1 MIPIQQHGKR
11 WLILTLTLSTSVLAL
26 ASIGTSQP
34 VVFADENS
42 HLQSPKN
49 TNKIEVLNWEAFSK
63 KLKDYSSDQRQF
75 HVLKLGFENRLGTL
89 STREELE
96 EFGKNNNFLVING
109 KVTQNIHDFPHI
121 LVMNKGDVIAHN
133 EEDYHNQMRE
143 LRFSGNGDLHNSMEP
158 KRIHALFK
166 IELDSN
172 KRQLLNAAGLGT
184 AENSLKNIN
193 GMTIYSHGLT
203 VDNKYYEDY
212 SKYTHNSVKNI
223 NVTKERFIANDDLIH
238 KLIESS
244 EAMKQS
250 SERDKVKA
258 FVQYVANHTT
268 YDWEAA
274 NKAVQNYADINYY
287 LGSDLFAVTERQK
300 AMCVGFS
307 TTAAR
312 AFNMLGLPAYVVV
325 GKNAEGVPHATARVY
340 YDKKWHTIDG
350 TGFITGNK
358 HQRSAKY
365 SEKHFSTIGEDS
377 YDVVEAGQEPKA
389 ERNYMIIDSNY
400 ESWAMK
406 QKTADLL
413 LFNKEKSL
421 VGLDYIAYV
430 EPTYITENKKNH
442 LLDIYKALK
451 RKVEETKATDKDDKD
466 DKQEGYDRV
475 LQFVNSDIDK
485 LSALSKITEEEFKAL
500 ENSMDLARVFLGQ
513 MNAKAGKEFSEGETY
528 QSYLKNRQKNNTN
541 SDDDRNRNEL
551 QENQANSDEVSQNSK
566 DASAPSVNSAQQSE
580 ELEGTPSTQETISAA
595 PSQQTPAAPKALQA
609 KTELEDKTETSS
621 LGNTEMVSPSSET
634 AQNTV
639 DSKEE
644 SDAKL
649 PYVEPSSKESS
660 EAQVNTVSSPQVS
673 SASPTSSETISTD
686 TVTASQEKA
695 ESRVSAPQVI
705 SASQTSPETNSA
717 EVVTTSQEVAKAP
730 VSAPQ
735 VSSEIQTLSET
746 APTEVATEAPELSA
760 LESNPAPQTSLE
772 TTPTEEVTETPEPSV
787 VESNSASPT
796 SPETNSAEA
805 VTTSQ
810 EMAEPSV
817 SVPQVSSEIPTSSE
831 TAPAEVATE
840 VSEESSSASQPSPE
854 TTPTETVT
862 TSQEVA
868 EAPVSAPQVSS
879 EIPTSPETAST
890 EVVVAKQEVAD
901 SPVSA
906 PQVISEIPT
915 SSETAP
921 AEVAT
926 EVSEESSSAS
936 QPSPETTP
944 TETVTTSQEVAEAP
958 VSAPQVSSEIPTSP
972 ETASTEVVVAKQEVA
987 DSPVSAPQVISEIP
1001 TSSETAP
1008 AEVATEVTEPSVVA
1022 SSSASPT
1029 SPEANSTEVVVAKQE
1044 VADPLV
1050 SAPQT
1055 SSASLTLE
1063 VPKNEHL
1070 DEKAD
1075 ATTPNGVEANTH
1087 EAVSVP
1093 TSDIRVQDAGSDTVP
1108 QPYSLSATLF
1118 EEAISTVEPVGVA
1131 TSSQERSA
1139 VAGKVKVPTS
1149 LERSNN
1155 SVEEEKVV
1163 DSNATIENREPEKKE
1178 ILTSENVLNSLVTI
1192 WVALSTSFFMRYFSR
1207 GK

>member
-26 ASIGTSQP
+26 ASIGASQP
-34 VVFADENS
+34 VVFADENL
-42 HLQSPKN
+42 HLQSQKN
-49 TNKIEVLNWEAFSK
+49 TNKIEVLNWETFSE

-89 STREELE
+89 STWDELKK
-96 EFGKNNNFLVING
+96 FGENHDFLVING
-109 KVTQNIHDFPHI
+109 KVAQNIHDFPHI

-133 EEDYHNQMRE
+133 EEEYHNQMRE

-421 VGLDYIAYV
+421 VGLDHIAYV

-551 QENQANSDEVSQNSK
+551 QENQANSDEVAQNSK
-566 DASAPSVNSAQQSE
+566 AASAPSVNSAQRSE
-580 ELEGTPSTQETISAA
+580 ELEGTTSTQETISAA
-595 PSQQTPAAPKALQA
+595 PSQQTPAPKALQA

-673 SASPTSSETISTD
+673 SASPTSSETTPTE
-686 TVTASQEKA
+686 TVTASQEMA
-695 ESRVSAPQVI
+695 GTSVSAPQVSSEI
-705 SASQTSPETNSA
+705 QTSPETNSA
-717 EVVTTSQEVAKAP
+717 EVVTTSQEMAGTSD
-730 VSAPQ
+730 SAPQ
-735 VSSEIQTLSET
+735 VSSEIQTSSET
-746 APTEVATEAPELSA
+746 ISTEVATEVSESSVVESDSTSQPSSEIISTEMAPESSA
-760 LESNPAPQTSLE
+760 LESDSAPQTSSE
-772 TTPTEEVTETPEPSV
+772 TTLT
-787 VESNSASPT
+787 
-796 SPETNSAEA
+796 
-805 VTTSQ
+805 
-810 EMAEPSV
+810 
-817 SVPQVSSEIPTSSE
+817 
-831 TAPAEVATE
+831 EVATE
-840 VSEESSSASQPSPE
+840 VSEESSSASQPSLE
-854 TTPTETVT
+854 TTPTETVI
-862 TSQEVA
+862 TSQEMA
-868 EAPVSAPQVSS
+868 ESSISAPQVSS
-879 EIPTSPETAST
+879 ET
-890 EVVVAKQEVAD
+890 Q
-901 SPVSA
+901 
-906 PQVISEIPT
+906 T

-921 AEVAT
+921 V
-926 EVSEESSSAS
+926 
-936 QPSPETTP
+936 
-944 TETVTTSQEVAEAP
+944 
-958 VSAPQVSSEIPTSP
+958 
-972 ETASTEVVVAKQEVA
+972 
-987 DSPVSAPQVISEIP
+987 
-1001 TSSETAP
+1001 
-1008 AEVATEVTEPSVVA
+1008 EVATEVTELSVA
-1022 SSSASPT
+1022 ENNSASPT
-1029 SPEANSTEVVVAKQE
+1029 SPEANSTEAVTTSQE
-1044 VADPLV
+1044 KAESRV
-1050 SAPQT
+1050 SAPQV
-1055 SSASLTLE
+1055 SFVSPTLE
-1063 VPKNEHL
+1063 VPKNERL

-1075 ATTPNGVEANTH
+1075 ATMPNGVGANTH
-1087 EAVSVP
+1087 EAGSVP
-1093 TSDIRVQDAGSDTVP
+1093 TSDIYVQDAGSDTVP
-1108 QPYSLSATLF
+1108 QPQSLSATLF
-1118 EEAISTVEPVGVA
+1118 EEAISTVEPVSVA

-1155 SVEEEKVV
+1155 SVKEEKVV

-1178 ILTSENVLNSLVTI
+1178 VLTSENVLNSLVTI

>member
-26 ASIGTSQP
+26 ASIGASQP
-34 VVFADENS
+34 VVFADENL
-42 HLQSPKN
+42 HLQSQKN
-49 TNKIEVLNWEAFSK
+49 TNKIEVLNWETFSE
-63 KLKDYSSDQRQF
+63 KLKVHFQNQSQF

-89 STREELE
+89 STWDELKK
-96 EFGKNNNFLVING
+96 FGENNDFLVIND

-133 EEDYHNQMRE
+133 EEEYRNQMRE

-350 TGFITGNK
+350 TGFITENK

-421 VGLDYIAYV
+421 VGLDHIAYV

-621 LGNTEMVSPSSET
+621 SSFEKESNEVS
-634 AQNTV
+634 ANTV
-639 DSKEE
+639 LSPEITK
-644 SDAKL
+644 
-649 PYVEPSSKESS
+649 
-660 EAQVNTVSSPQVS
+660 NTGSL
-673 SASPTSSETISTD
+673 AS
-686 TVTASQEKA
+686 V
-695 ESRVSAPQVI
+695 ESRVEEAVDRTTPSEKVSAESEEVEKTI
-705 SASQTSPETNSA
+705 VSEVSSDASLANENKNSDAQEDTPRLEKSA
-717 EVVTTSQEVAKAP
+717 EVVTTSQE
-730 VSAPQ
+730 
-735 VSSEIQTLSET
+735 
-746 APTEVATEAPELSA
+746 
-760 LESNPAPQTSLE
+760 
-772 TTPTEEVTETPEPSV
+772 
-787 VESNSASPT
+787 
-796 SPETNSAEA
+796 
-805 VTTSQ
+805 
-810 EMAEPSV
+810 MAGTSV

-831 TAPAEVATE
+831 TAPADEVTESSVVESDSASPTSLETNSTEVVVASQEMAESSVSAPQVSSEIQTSSETTPTDVATE
-840 VSEESSSASQPSPE
+840 VTEPSVVESDSASPTSPETNSTEAVTTSQEMAGTSVSVPQVSSEIPTSSEIAPTDAATEVTEPSVAESSSASQPSSETISTDVATEVTESSVVESNSASQPSPE

-862 TSQEVA
+862 ASQEVA
-868 EAPVSAPQVSS
+868 ESRVSAPQVSFV
-879 EIPTSPETAST
+879 SP
-890 EVVVAKQEVAD
+890 
-901 SPVSA
+901 
-906 PQVISEIPT
+906 
-915 SSETAP
+915 
-921 AEVAT
+921 
-926 EVSEESSSAS
+926 
-936 QPSPETTP
+936 
-944 TETVTTSQEVAEAP
+944 
-958 VSAPQVSSEIPTSP
+958 
-972 ETASTEVVVAKQEVA
+972 
-987 DSPVSAPQVISEIP
+987 
-1001 TSSETAP
+1001 
-1008 AEVATEVTEPSVVA
+1008 
-1022 SSSASPT
+1022 
-1029 SPEANSTEVVVAKQE
+1029 
-1044 VADPLV
+1044 
-1050 SAPQT
+1050 
-1055 SSASLTLE
+1055 TLE
-1063 VPKNEHL
+1063 VPKNERL
-1070 DEKAD
+1070 DKEVAV
-1075 ATTPNGVEANTH
+1075 TVSNGVEANTH
-1087 EAVSVP
+1087 EAGSVP
-1093 TSDIRVQDAGSDTVP
+1093 TSDIHVQDAGSATVI
-1108 QPYSLSATLF
+1108 QPRSVLG
-1118 EEAISTVEPVGVA
+1118 EAISTVEPVGVA
-1131 TSSQERSA
+1131 TSPQERSA
-1139 VAGKVKVPTS
+1139 VAGEVKVPTS
-1149 LERSNN
+1149 PERINN
-1155 SVEEEKVV
+1155 PVEEEKVV

-1178 ILTSENVLNSLVTI
+1178 VFTSENVLNSLVTI

>member
-350 TGFITGNK
+350 TGFITDITDSNK

-421 VGLDYIAYV
+421 VGLDHIAYV

-551 QENQANSDEVSQNSK
+551 QENQANSDEVAQNSK
-566 DASAPSVNSAQQSE
+566 AASAPSVNSAQRSE
-580 ELEGTPSTQETISAA
+580 ELEGTTSTQETISAA
-595 PSQQTPAAPKALQA
+595 PSQQTPAPKALQA

-686 TVTASQEKA
+686 VATAVSESSVVESDSTSPTSPETAPTETVTASQEMA
-695 ESRVSAPQVI
+695 G
-705 SASQTSPETNSA
+705 TS
-717 EVVTTSQEVAKAP
+717 
-730 VSAPQ
+730 
-735 VSSEIQTLSET
+735 
-746 APTEVATEAPELSA
+746 
-760 LESNPAPQTSLE
+760 
-772 TTPTEEVTETPEPSV
+772 
-787 VESNSASPT
+787 
-796 SPETNSAEA
+796 
-805 VTTSQ
+805 
-810 EMAEPSV
+810 
-817 SVPQVSSEIPTSSE
+817 
-831 TAPAEVATE
+831 
-840 VSEESSSASQPSPE
+840 
-854 TTPTETVT
+854 
-862 TSQEVA
+862 
-868 EAPVSAPQVSS
+868 
-879 EIPTSPETAST
+879 
-890 EVVVAKQEVAD
+890 
-901 SPVSA
+901 VSA

-936 QPSPETTP
+936 QPSSGTNSTEAVTTSQEMAGTSVSAPQVISEIPTSSETAPAEVATEAPELSALESNPAPQTSPETAP
-944 TETVTTSQEVAEAP
+944 TETVTASQEMAG
-958 VSAPQVSSEIPTSP
+958 TS
-972 ETASTEVVVAKQEVA
+972 
-987 DSPVSAPQVISEIP
+987 VSAPQVISEIP

-1008 AEVATEVTEPSVVA
+1008 AEVATEVTEPSVA
-1022 SSSASPT
+1022 ESSSASPT
-1029 SPEANSTEVVVAKQE
+1029 SPEANSTEAVTTSQE
-1044 VADPLV
+1044 KAESRV
-1050 SAPQT
+1050 SAPQV
-1055 SSASLTLE
+1055 SFVSPTLE
-1063 VPKNEHL
+1063 VPKNERL

-1075 ATTPNGVEANTH
+1075 ATMPNGVGANTH
-1087 EAVSVP
+1087 EAGSVP
-1093 TSDIRVQDAGSDTVP
+1093 TSDIYVQDAGSDTVP
-1108 QPYSLSATLF
+1108 QPQSLSATLF

-1178 ILTSENVLNSLVTI
+1178 VLTSENVLNSLVTI

>member
-26 ASIGTSQP
+26 ASIGASQP
-34 VVFADENS
+34 VVFADENL
-42 HLQSPKN
+42 HLQSQKN
-49 TNKIEVLNWEAFSK
+49 TNKIEVLDWKTFSK
-63 KLKDYSSDQRQF
+63 KLSEYSSNQRQF

-350 TGFITGNK
+350 TGFITDITDSNK

-421 VGLDYIAYV
+421 VGLDHIAYV

-451 RKVEETKATDKDDKD
+451 GKVEEAKATDTDDKD
-466 DKQEGYDRV
+466 DKQEGYNRV

-485 LSALSKITEEEFKAL
+485 LSTLSKITEEEFKAL

-566 DASAPSVNSAQQSE
+566 DASAPSVNSAQHSE

-595 PSQQTPAAPKALQA
+595 PSQQTPVAPKALQA

-621 LGNTEMVSPSSET
+621 GSFERESNEVS
-634 AQNTV
+634 A
-639 DSKEE
+639 
-644 SDAKL
+644 
-649 PYVEPSSKESS
+649 
-660 EAQVNTVSSPQVS
+660 NTVSSPQVS

-686 TVTASQEKA
+686 
-695 ESRVSAPQVI
+695 
-705 SASQTSPETNSA
+705 
-717 EVVTTSQEVAKAP
+717 
-730 VSAPQ
+730 
-735 VSSEIQTLSET
+735 
-746 APTEVATEAPELSA
+746 VATAVSESSVV
-760 LESNPAPQTSLE
+760 ESNSAPQTSLE
-772 TTPTEEVTETPEPSV
+772 ITPTEVAAEAPEASVVESNSAPQTSLEPTPTEEVTEAPEASV

-796 SPETNSAEA
+796 SAETN
-805 VTTSQ
+805 
-810 EMAEPSV
+810 
-817 SVPQVSSEIPTSSE
+817 
-831 TAPAEVATE
+831 
-840 VSEESSSASQPSPE
+840 
-854 TTPTETVT
+854 
-862 TSQEVA
+862 
-868 EAPVSAPQVSS
+868 
-879 EIPTSPETAST
+879 ST

-901 SPVSA
+901 S
-906 PQVISEIPT
+906 
-915 SSETAP
+915 
-921 AEVAT
+921 
-926 EVSEESSSAS
+926 
-936 QPSPETTP
+936 
-944 TETVTTSQEVAEAP
+944 
-958 VSAPQVSSEIPTSP
+958 
-972 ETASTEVVVAKQEVA
+972 
-987 DSPVSAPQVISEIP
+987 
-1001 TSSETAP
+1001 
-1008 AEVATEVTEPSVVA
+1008 
-1022 SSSASPT
+1022 
-1029 SPEANSTEVVVAKQE
+1029 
-1044 VADPLV
+1044 LV

-1063 VPKNEHL
+1063 VPKNEYL

-1075 ATTPNGVEANTH
+1075 ATMPNGVEANTH

-1093 TSDIRVQDAGSDTVP
+1093 TSDIRVQNVGSAAVP
-1108 QPYSLSATLF
+1108 QPQSLSATVLR
-1118 EEAISTVEPVGVA
+1118 EAISTVEPVSVA

-1139 VAGKVKVPTS
+1139 VVGEVKVPAS

-1155 SVEEEKVV
+1155 SVKEEKVV
-1163 DSNATIENREPEKKE
+1163 DSNTTIENQETEKKE
-1178 ILTSENVLNSLVTI
+1178 VLTSENVLNSLVTI

>member
-26 ASIGTSQP
+26 ASIGASQP
-34 VVFADENS
+34 VVFADENL
-42 HLQSPKN
+42 HLQSQKN
-49 TNKIEVLNWEAFSK
+49 TNKIEVLNWETFSE
-63 KLKDYSSDQRQF
+63 KLKVHFQNQSQF

-89 STREELE
+89 STWDELKK
-96 EFGKNNNFLVING
+96 FGENNDFLVIND

-133 EEDYHNQMRE
+133 EEEYRNQMRE

-421 VGLDYIAYV
+421 VGLDHIAYV

-660 EAQVNTVSSPQVS
+660 EAQVNTVSSPQVIS
-673 SASPTSSETISTD
+673 VSPTSSETISTD
-686 TVTASQEKA
+686 AVTASQEKA

-717 EVVTTSQEVAKAP
+717 EVVTTSQEVAETP

-735 VSSEIQTLSET
+735 VSSEIQ
-746 APTEVATEAPELSA
+746 P
-760 LESNPAPQTSLE
+760 
-772 TTPTEEVTETPEPSV
+772 
-787 VESNSASPT
+787 

-879 EIPTSPETAST
+879 EIPTSPET
-890 EVVVAKQEVAD
+890 
-901 SPVSA
+901 
-906 PQVISEIPT
+906 
-915 SSETAP
+915 
-921 AEVAT
+921 
-926 EVSEESSSAS
+926 
-936 QPSPETTP
+936 TP

-972 ETASTEVVVAKQEVA
+972 ETNSTEAVTTSQEMA
-987 DSPVSAPQVISEIP
+987 ESRVSAPQVSF
-1001 TSSETAP
+1001 
-1008 AEVATEVTEPSVVA
+1008 V
-1022 SSSASPT
+1022 SP
-1029 SPEANSTEVVVAKQE
+1029 
-1044 VADPLV
+1044 
-1050 SAPQT
+1050 
-1055 SSASLTLE
+1055 TLE
-1063 VPKNEHL
+1063 VPKNERL

-1075 ATTPNGVEANTH
+1075 ATMPNGVGANTH
-1087 EAVSVP
+1087 EAGSVP
-1093 TSDIRVQDAGSDTVP
+1093 TSDIYVQDAGSDTVP
-1108 QPYSLSATLF
+1108 QPQSLSATLF
-1118 EEAISTVEPVGVA
+1118 EEAVSTVEPVGVA

-1178 ILTSENVLNSLVTI
+1178 VLTSENVLNSLVTI

>member
-26 ASIGTSQP
+26 ASIGASQP

-42 HLQSPKN
+42 HLQSQKN
-49 TNKIEVLNWEAFSK
+49 TNKIDVLNWETFSK
-63 KLKDYSSDQRQF
+63 KLNEYSSNQRQF

-89 STREELE
+89 STRDELKK
-96 EFGKNNNFLVING
+96 FGENHNFLVIND

-133 EEDYHNQMRE
+133 EEEYHNQMRE

-193 GMTIYSHGLT
+193 GITIYSHGLT
-203 VDNKYYEDY
+203 VDNKYYENY
-212 SKYTHNSVKNI
+212 SKYNDAVKNI

-421 VGLDYIAYV
+421 VGLDHIAYV

-451 RKVEETKATDKDDKD
+451 GKVEEAKATDTD
-466 DKQEGYDRV
+466 DKQEGYNRV

-485 LSALSKITEEEFKAL
+485 LSTLSKITEEEFKAL

-541 SDDDRNRNEL
+541 SDDRNRNEL
-551 QENQANSDEVSQNSK
+551 QENQANSDEVTPNSK

-580 ELEGTPSTQETISAA
+580 ELLERNSSTQDTISGA
-595 PSQQTPAAPKALQA
+595 PSQQTPAPKVPQA

-621 LGNTEMVSPSSET
+621 SSFEKESNEVS
-634 AQNTV
+634 ANTV
-639 DSKEE
+639 LSTEITKNTGSLVSGESRVEE
-644 SDAKL
+644 
-649 PYVEPSSKESS
+649 
-660 EAQVNTVSSPQVS
+660 TVDRG
-673 SASPTSSETISTD
+673 TSSEKVSAESEEVEKTIVSEVSSDASLANENINSDVQEDTPRLEESTD
-686 TVTASQEKA
+686 A
-695 ESRVSAPQVI
+695 
-705 SASQTSPETNSA
+705 
-717 EVVTTSQEVAKAP
+717 VTTSQEVADSSVSVPQVSSEIQTSSETTPTDVATEVTEQSVAESSSASP
-730 VSAPQ
+730 TSPEAISTEVVVASQEMAGTSVSAPQ
-735 VSSEIQTLSET
+735 VSSEIQTS
-746 APTEVATEAPELSA
+746 S
-760 LESNPAPQTSLE
+760 E
-772 TTPTEEVTETPEPSV
+772 TTPTDVATEVTEQSV
-787 VESNSASPT
+787 AESSSASPT
-796 SPETNSAEA
+796 SPEAISTEVVVA
-805 VTTSQ
+805 SQ
-810 EMAEPSV
+810 EMAG
-817 SVPQVSSEIPTSSE
+817 TS
-831 TAPAEVATE
+831 
-840 VSEESSSASQPSPE
+840 
-854 TTPTETVT
+854 
-862 TSQEVA
+862 
-868 EAPVSAPQVSS
+868 VSAPQVSS
-879 EIPTSPETAST
+879 EIQTSSETTPTDVATEVTEQSVAENNSASPTSPEAIST

-906 PQVISEIPT
+906 PQ
-915 SSETAP
+915 
-921 AEVAT
+921 
-926 EVSEESSSAS
+926 
-936 QPSPETTP
+936 
-944 TETVTTSQEVAEAP
+944 
-958 VSAPQVSSEIPTSP
+958 
-972 ETASTEVVVAKQEVA
+972 
-987 DSPVSAPQVISEIP
+987 
-1001 TSSETAP
+1001 
-1008 AEVATEVTEPSVVA
+1008 
-1022 SSSASPT
+1022 
-1029 SPEANSTEVVVAKQE
+1029 
-1044 VADPLV
+1044 
-1050 SAPQT
+1050 T
-1055 SSASLTLE
+1055 SSASLALE
-1063 VPKNEHL
+1063 VPKNERL

-1075 ATTPNGVEANTH
+1075 ATMPNGVGANTH
-1087 EAVSVP
+1087 EAGSVP
-1093 TSDIRVQDAGSDTVP
+1093 TSDIYVQDAGSDTVP
-1108 QPYSLSATLF
+1108 QPQSLSATLF
-1118 EEAISTVEPVGVA
+1118 EEAVSTVEPVGVA

-1178 ILTSENVLNSLVTI
+1178 VLTSENVLNSLVTI

>member
-26 ASIGTSQP
+26 ASIGASQP
-34 VVFADENS
+34 VVFADENL
-42 HLQSPKN
+42 HLQSQKN
-49 TNKIEVLNWEAFSK
+49 INKIEVLDWKTFSK
-63 KLKDYSSDQRQF
+63 KLSEYSSDQRQF

-133 EEDYHNQMRE
+133 EEEYRNQMRE

-421 VGLDYIAYV
+421 VGLDHIAYV

-451 RKVEETKATDKDDKD
+451 RKVEETKATDKDDKDDKD

-673 SASPTSSETISTD
+673 SASPTSSETTPTE
-686 TVTASQEKA
+686 TVTASQEMA
-695 ESRVSAPQVI
+695 GTSVSAPQVSSEI
-705 SASQTSPETNSA
+705 QTSPETNSA
-717 EVVTTSQEVAKAP
+717 EVVTTSQEMAGTSD
-730 VSAPQ
+730 SAPQ
-735 VSSEIQTLSET
+735 VSSEIQTSSET
-746 APTEVATEAPELSA
+746 ISTEVATEVSESSVVESDSTSQPSSEIISTEMAPESSA
-760 LESNPAPQTSLE
+760 LESDSAPQTSSE
-772 TTPTEEVTETPEPSV
+772 TTLT
-787 VESNSASPT
+787 
-796 SPETNSAEA
+796 
-805 VTTSQ
+805 
-810 EMAEPSV
+810 
-817 SVPQVSSEIPTSSE
+817 
-831 TAPAEVATE
+831 EVATE
-840 VSEESSSASQPSPE
+840 VSEESSSASQPSLE
-854 TTPTETVT
+854 TTPTETVI
-862 TSQEVA
+862 TSQEMA
-868 EAPVSAPQVSS
+868 ESSISAPQVSS
-879 EIPTSPETAST
+879 ET
-890 EVVVAKQEVAD
+890 Q
-901 SPVSA
+901 
-906 PQVISEIPT
+906 T

-921 AEVAT
+921 V
-926 EVSEESSSAS
+926 
-936 QPSPETTP
+936 
-944 TETVTTSQEVAEAP
+944 
-958 VSAPQVSSEIPTSP
+958 
-972 ETASTEVVVAKQEVA
+972 
-987 DSPVSAPQVISEIP
+987 
-1001 TSSETAP
+1001 
-1008 AEVATEVTEPSVVA
+1008 EVATEVTEPSVA
-1022 SSSASPT
+1022 ENNSASPT
-1029 SPEANSTEVVVAKQE
+1029 SPEANSTEAVTTSQE
-1044 VADPLV
+1044 KAESRV
-1050 SAPQT
+1050 SAPQV
-1055 SSASLTLE
+1055 SFVSPTLE
-1063 VPKNEHL
+1063 VPKNERL

-1075 ATTPNGVEANTH
+1075 ATMPNGVGANTH
-1087 EAVSVP
+1087 EAGSVP
-1093 TSDIRVQDAGSDTVP
+1093 TSDIYVQDAGSDTVP
-1108 QPYSLSATLF
+1108 QPQSLSATLF
-1118 EEAISTVEPVGVA
+1118 EEAISTVEPVSVA

-1155 SVEEEKVV
+1155 SVKEEKVV

-1178 ILTSENVLNSLVTI
+1178 VLTSENVLNSLVTI

>member
-26 ASIGTSQP
+26 ASIGASQP
-34 VVFADENS
+34 VVFADENL
-42 HLQSPKN
+42 HLQSQKN
-49 TNKIEVLNWEAFSK
+49 TNKIEVLNWETFSE
-63 KLKDYSSDQRQF
+63 KLKVHFQNQSQF

-89 STREELE
+89 STWDELKK
-96 EFGKNNNFLVING
+96 FGENNDFLVIND

-133 EEDYHNQMRE
+133 EEEYRNQMRE

-350 TGFITGNK
+350 TGFITENK

-421 VGLDYIAYV
+421 VGLDHIAYV

-621 LGNTEMVSPSSET
+621 SSFEKESNEVS
-634 AQNTV
+634 ANTV
-639 DSKEE
+639 LSPEITK
-644 SDAKL
+644 
-649 PYVEPSSKESS
+649 
-660 EAQVNTVSSPQVS
+660 NTGSL
-673 SASPTSSETISTD
+673 AS
-686 TVTASQEKA
+686 V
-695 ESRVSAPQVI
+695 ESRVEEAVDRTTPSEKVSAESEEVEKTI
-705 SASQTSPETNSA
+705 VSEVSSDASLANENKNSDAQEDTPRLEKSA
-717 EVVTTSQEVAKAP
+717 EVVTTSQE
-730 VSAPQ
+730 
-735 VSSEIQTLSET
+735 
-746 APTEVATEAPELSA
+746 
-760 LESNPAPQTSLE
+760 
-772 TTPTEEVTETPEPSV
+772 
-787 VESNSASPT
+787 
-796 SPETNSAEA
+796 
-805 VTTSQ
+805 
-810 EMAEPSV
+810 MAGTSV

-831 TAPAEVATE
+831 TAPADEVTESSVVESDSASPTSLETNSTEVVVASQEMAESSVSAPQVSSEIQTSSETTPTDVATE
-840 VSEESSSASQPSPE
+840 VTEPSVVESDSASQPSPE

-879 EIPTSPETAST
+879 EIPTSPETNST
-890 EVVVAKQEVAD
+890 EA
-901 SPVSA
+901 
-906 PQVISEIPT
+906 
-915 SSETAP
+915 
-921 AEVAT
+921 
-926 EVSEESSSAS
+926 
-936 QPSPETTP
+936 
-944 TETVTTSQEVAEAP
+944 VTTSQEKAESR
-958 VSAPQVSSEIPTSP
+958 VSAPQVSFVSP
-972 ETASTEVVVAKQEVA
+972 
-987 DSPVSAPQVISEIP
+987 
-1001 TSSETAP
+1001 
-1008 AEVATEVTEPSVVA
+1008 
-1022 SSSASPT
+1022 
-1029 SPEANSTEVVVAKQE
+1029 
-1044 VADPLV
+1044 
-1050 SAPQT
+1050 
-1055 SSASLTLE
+1055 TLE
-1063 VPKNEHL
+1063 VPKNERL

-1075 ATTPNGVEANTH
+1075 ATMPNGVGANTH

-1093 TSDIRVQDAGSDTVP
+1093 TSDIHVQNVGSAAVP
-1108 QPYSLSATLF
+1108 QPQSLSATVLR
-1118 EEAISTVEPVGVA
+1118 EAISTVEPVSVA

-1139 VAGKVKVPTS
+1139 VAGEEKVPAS

-1155 SVEEEKVV
+1155 SVKEEKVV
-1163 DSNATIENREPEKKE
+1163 DSNTTIENQETEKKE
-1178 ILTSENVLNSLVTI
+1178 VFTSENVLNSLVTI
-1192 WVALSTSFFMRYFSR
+1192 WVALSTSFFMKYFSR

>member
-26 ASIGTSQP
+26 ASIGASQP
-34 VVFADENS
+34 VVFADENL
-42 HLQSPKN
+42 HLQSQKN
-49 TNKIEVLNWEAFSK
+49 TNKIEVLNWETFSE
-63 KLKDYSSDQRQF
+63 KLKVHFQNQSQF

-89 STREELE
+89 STWDELKK
-96 EFGKNNNFLVING
+96 FGENNDFLVIND

-133 EEDYHNQMRE
+133 EEEYRNQMRE

-203 VDNKYYEDY
+203 VDNKYYENY
-212 SKYTHNSVKNI
+212 SKYNNAVKNI

-350 TGFITGNK
+350 TGFITEITDSNK

-421 VGLDYIAYV
+421 VGLDHIAYV

-451 RKVEETKATDKDDKD
+451 GKVEEAKATDTDDKD
-466 DKQEGYDRV
+466 DKQEGYNRV

-485 LSALSKITEEEFKAL
+485 LSTLSKITEEEFKAL

-541 SDDDRNRNEL
+541 SDDRNRNEL
-551 QENQANSDEVSQNSK
+551 QENQANSDEVTQNSK

-580 ELEGTPSTQETISAA
+580 ELEGTPSTQDTISAA
-595 PSQQTPAAPKALQA
+595 PSQQTPAPKALQA
-609 KTELEDKTETSS
+609 KTELEDKTEPSS
-621 LGNTEMVSPSSET
+621 LGNTEMVSPSSEI

-649 PYVEPSSKESS
+649 PHVEVASKESS

-673 SASPTSSETISTD
+673 SASQTSPETNSTEA
-686 TVTASQEKA
+686 VTTSQEMA
-695 ESRVSAPQVI
+695 GTSVSAPQVSSEI
-705 SASQTSPETNSA
+705 QTSSETAPADEVTESSVVESDSASPTSPETNSTEAVTTSQEMAGTSVSAPQVSSEIQTSSETTPTDVATEVTEPSVVESDSTSQTPSETNSTEAVVASQEMAASTDSSPQVSSEIQTSSETTPTDVATEVTESSVVESDSASPTSPETNSA
-717 EVVTTSQEVAKAP
+717 EVVTTSQEVADSS
-730 VSAPQ
+730 VSVPQ
-735 VSSEIQTLSET
+735 VSSEIQTS
-746 APTEVATEAPELSA
+746 S
-760 LESNPAPQTSLE
+760 E
-772 TTPTEEVTETPEPSV
+772 TTPTDVATEVTEPSVAESSSASQPSSETISTDVATEVTESSV

-796 SPETNSAEA
+796 SPEA
-805 VTTSQ
+805 
-810 EMAEPSV
+810 
-817 SVPQVSSEIPTSSE
+817 I
-831 TAPAEVATE
+831 
-840 VSEESSSASQPSPE
+840 
-854 TTPTETVT
+854 
-862 TSQEVA
+862 
-868 EAPVSAPQVSS
+868 
-879 EIPTSPETAST
+879 ST

-906 PQVISEIPT
+906 PQ
-915 SSETAP
+915 
-921 AEVAT
+921 
-926 EVSEESSSAS
+926 
-936 QPSPETTP
+936 
-944 TETVTTSQEVAEAP
+944 
-958 VSAPQVSSEIPTSP
+958 
-972 ETASTEVVVAKQEVA
+972 
-987 DSPVSAPQVISEIP
+987 
-1001 TSSETAP
+1001 
-1008 AEVATEVTEPSVVA
+1008 
-1022 SSSASPT
+1022 
-1029 SPEANSTEVVVAKQE
+1029 
-1044 VADPLV
+1044 
-1050 SAPQT
+1050 T
-1055 SSASLTLE
+1055 SSASLALE

-1075 ATTPNGVEANTH
+1075 VTMPNGVGANTH
-1087 EAVSVP
+1087 EADSVP
-1093 TSDIRVQDAGSDTVP
+1093 TSDIYVQDAGLAAVP
-1108 QPYSLSATLF
+1108 QPQSLSATVL
-1118 EEAISTVEPVGVA
+1118 EEAIPTVEPVSVA
-1131 TSSQERSA
+1131 TSPQERSA
-1139 VAGKVKVPTS
+1139 VASEVKVPAA

-1155 SVEEEKVV
+1155 SIEEEKVV

-1178 ILTSENVLNSLVTI
+1178 VFTSENVLNSLVTI

>member
-26 ASIGTSQP
+26 ASIGASQP
-34 VVFADENS
+34 VVFADENL
-42 HLQSPKN
+42 HLQSQKN
-49 TNKIEVLNWEAFSK
+49 TNKIEVLDWKTFSK
-63 KLKDYSSDQRQF
+63 KLSEYSSNQRQF

-350 TGFITGNK
+350 TGFITDITDSNK

-421 VGLDYIAYV
+421 VGLDHIAYV

-451 RKVEETKATDKDDKD
+451 GKVEEAKATDTDDKD
-466 DKQEGYDRV
+466 DKQEGYNRV

-485 LSALSKITEEEFKAL
+485 LSTLSKITEEEFKAL

-551 QENQANSDEVSQNSK
+551 QENQANSDEVAQNSK
-566 DASAPSVNSAQQSE
+566 AASAPSVNSAQRSE
-580 ELEGTPSTQETISAA
+580 ELEGTTSTQETISAA
-595 PSQQTPAAPKALQA
+595 PSQQTPAPKALQA

-686 TVTASQEKA
+686 
-695 ESRVSAPQVI
+695 
-705 SASQTSPETNSA
+705 
-717 EVVTTSQEVAKAP
+717 
-730 VSAPQ
+730 
-735 VSSEIQTLSET
+735 
-746 APTEVATEAPELSA
+746 VATAVSESSVV
-760 LESNPAPQTSLE
+760 ESNSAPQTSLE
-772 TTPTEEVTETPEPSV
+772 ITPTEVAAEAPEASVVESNSAPQTSLEPTPTEEVTEAPEASV

-796 SPETNSAEA
+796 SAETN
-805 VTTSQ
+805 
-810 EMAEPSV
+810 
-817 SVPQVSSEIPTSSE
+817 
-831 TAPAEVATE
+831 
-840 VSEESSSASQPSPE
+840 
-854 TTPTETVT
+854 
-862 TSQEVA
+862 
-868 EAPVSAPQVSS
+868 
-879 EIPTSPETAST
+879 ST

-901 SPVSA
+901 S
-906 PQVISEIPT
+906 
-915 SSETAP
+915 
-921 AEVAT
+921 
-926 EVSEESSSAS
+926 
-936 QPSPETTP
+936 
-944 TETVTTSQEVAEAP
+944 
-958 VSAPQVSSEIPTSP
+958 
-972 ETASTEVVVAKQEVA
+972 
-987 DSPVSAPQVISEIP
+987 
-1001 TSSETAP
+1001 
-1008 AEVATEVTEPSVVA
+1008 
-1022 SSSASPT
+1022 
-1029 SPEANSTEVVVAKQE
+1029 
-1044 VADPLV
+1044 LV

-1063 VPKNEHL
+1063 VPKNEYL

-1075 ATTPNGVEANTH
+1075 ATMPNGVEANTH

-1093 TSDIRVQDAGSDTVP
+1093 TSDIRVQNVGSAAVP
-1108 QPYSLSATLF
+1108 QPQSLSATVLR
-1118 EEAISTVEPVGVA
+1118 EAISTVEPVSVA

-1139 VAGKVKVPTS
+1139 VVGEVKVPAS

-1155 SVEEEKVV
+1155 SVKEEKVV
-1163 DSNATIENREPEKKE
+1163 DSNTTIENQETEKKE
-1178 ILTSENVLNSLVTI
+1178 VLTSENVLNSLVTI
-1192 WVALSTSFFMRYFSR
+1192 WVALSTSFFMR
-1207 GK
+1207 

>member
-26 ASIGTSQP
+26 ASIGASQP

-42 HLQSPKN
+42 HLQSQKN
-49 TNKIEVLNWEAFSK
+49 TNKIEVLDWKTFSE
-63 KLKDYSSDQRQF
+63 KLNEYSSNQRQF

-133 EEDYHNQMRE
+133 EEEYHNQMRE

-193 GMTIYSHGLT
+193 GITIYSHGLT
-203 VDNKYYEDY
+203 VDNKYYENY
-212 SKYTHNSVKNI
+212 SKYNNAVKNI

-421 VGLDYIAYV
+421 VGLDHIAYV

-451 RKVEETKATDKDDKD
+451 RKVEETKATDKDDK
-466 DKQEGYDRV
+466 QEGYDRV

-485 LSALSKITEEEFKAL
+485 LSTLSKITEEEFKAL
-500 ENSMDLARVFLGQ
+500 ENSMDLARMFLGQ

-541 SDDDRNRNEL
+541 SDDRNRNEL
-551 QENQANSDEVSQNSK
+551 QENQANSDEVTPNSK

-580 ELEGTPSTQETISAA
+580 ELEGTPSTQETISVT
-595 PSQQTPAAPKALQA
+595 PSQQTPAPKALQA
-609 KTELEDKTETSS
+609 KTELEDKTEPSS
-621 LGNTEMVSPSSET
+621 LGNTEMVSPSSEI

-649 PYVEPSSKESS
+649 PHVEVASKESS

-673 SASPTSSETISTD
+673 SAS
-686 TVTASQEKA
+686 
-695 ESRVSAPQVI
+695 
-705 SASQTSPETNSA
+705 QTSPETNSTEA
-717 EVVTTSQEVAKAP
+717 VTTSQEMAGTSVSAPQVSSEIPTSSEIAPTETVTASQEVAESR

-746 APTEVATEAPELSA
+746 APAD
-760 LESNPAPQTSLE
+760 
-772 TTPTEEVTETPEPSV
+772 EVTESSV
-787 VESNSASPT
+787 VESDSASQPSPETNSTEAVTTSQEMAGTSVSVPQVSSEIQTSSETAPADEVTESSVVESDSASPT
-796 SPETNSAEA
+796 SPETNSTEVVVASQEMAESSVSA
-805 VTTSQ
+805 PQVSSEIQTSSETTPTDVATEVTEPSVVESDSASPTSSETISVEAVTEPSVAESNSASQPSPETNSAEVVTTSQ
-810 EMAEPSV
+810 EMAGTSV
-817 SVPQVSSEIPTSSE
+817 SAPQVSSEIPTSSE
-831 TAPAEVATE
+831 TTPTDVATE
-840 VSEESSSASQPSPE
+840 VTEPSVVESDSASQPSSETISTDVATEVTESSVVESNSASQPSPE
-854 TTPTETVT
+854 TTPTETIT
-862 TSQEVA
+862 ASQEIA
-868 EAPVSAPQVSS
+868 
-879 EIPTSPETAST
+879 
-890 EVVVAKQEVAD
+890 
-901 SPVSA
+901 
-906 PQVISEIPT
+906 
-915 SSETAP
+915 
-921 AEVAT
+921 
-926 EVSEESSSAS
+926 
-936 QPSPETTP
+936 
-944 TETVTTSQEVAEAP
+944 
-958 VSAPQVSSEIPTSP
+958 
-972 ETASTEVVVAKQEVA
+972 
-987 DSPVSAPQVISEIP
+987 
-1001 TSSETAP
+1001 
-1008 AEVATEVTEPSVVA
+1008 EPS
-1022 SSSASPT
+1022 
-1029 SPEANSTEVVVAKQE
+1029 
-1044 VADPLV
+1044 V

-1063 VPKNEHL
+1063 VPKNERL
-1070 DEKAD
+1070 DKEVAV
-1075 ATTPNGVEANTH
+1075 TVSNGVEANTH
-1087 EAVSVP
+1087 EAGSVP
-1093 TSDIRVQDAGSDTVP
+1093 TSDIHVQDAGSATVI
-1108 QPYSLSATLF
+1108 QPRSVLG
-1118 EEAISTVEPVGVA
+1118 EAISTVEPVGVT
-1131 TSSQERSA
+1131 TSPQERSA
-1139 VAGKVKVPTS
+1139 VASEVKVPAS

-1163 DSNATIENREPEKKE
+1163 DSNATIENQETEKKE
-1178 ILTSENVLNSLVTI
+1178 VFTSENVLNSLVTI

>member
-11 WLILTLTLSTSVLAL
+11 WLILTLTLSTSVLVL
-26 ASIGTSQP
+26 ASIGASQP
-34 VVFADENS
+34 VVFADENL
-42 HLQSPKN
+42 HLQSQKN
-49 TNKIEVLNWEAFSK
+49 TNKIEVLDWKTFSE
-63 KLKDYSSDQRQF
+63 KLKVHFQNQSQF

-89 STREELE
+89 STWDELKK
-96 EFGKNNNFLVING
+96 FGENNNFLVIDG

-358 HQRSAKY
+358 HQHSAKY

-451 RKVEETKATDKDDKD
+451 GKVEEAKATDTDDKD
-466 DKQEGYDRV
+466 DKQEGYNRV

-485 LSALSKITEEEFKAL
+485 LSTLSKITEEEFKAL

-541 SDDDRNRNEL
+541 SDDDSNRNEL
-551 QENQANSDEVSQNSK
+551 QENQANSDEVTQKSK
-566 DASAPSVNSAQQSE
+566 VTSAPSINSAQQSE
-580 ELEGTPSTQETISAA
+580 ELEGTPATQDAISVA
-595 PSQQTPAAPKALQA
+595 PSQQTPTPGALQA
-609 KTELEDKTETSS
+609 ETELEDKTETSS
-621 LGNTEMVSPSSET
+621 SSFE
-634 AQNTV
+634 
-639 DSKEE
+639 
-644 SDAKL
+644 
-649 PYVEPSSKESS
+649 KESNEVS
-660 EAQVNTVSSPQVS
+660 VNTVSSPQVS

-686 TVTASQEKA
+686 AVTASQEKA

-705 SASQTSPETNSA
+705 SKIQTSSEITSADEVTESSVVESNSAPQTSSETNSA
-717 EVVTTSQEVAKAP
+717 EVVTTSQEMAEP
-730 VSAPQ
+730 SVSAPQ
-735 VSSEIQTLSET
+735 VISEIQTSSEIT
-746 APTEVATEAPELSA
+746 
-760 LESNPAPQTSLE
+760 PAD
-772 TTPTEEVTETPEPSV
+772 EVTESSV
-787 VESNSASPT
+787 VESNSAPQTSSETISTDVATAVSESSIVESDSTSPT
-796 SPETNSAEA
+796 SSGTISTDA
-805 VTTSQ
+805 VTASQ
-810 EMAEPSV
+810 EMAG
-817 SVPQVSSEIPTSSE
+817 SS
-831 TAPAEVATE
+831 
-840 VSEESSSASQPSPE
+840 
-854 TTPTETVT
+854 
-862 TSQEVA
+862 
-868 EAPVSAPQVSS
+868 VSAPQVIS
-879 EIPTSPETAST
+879 EIQPSPETAST

-906 PQVISEIPT
+906 PQ
-915 SSETAP
+915 
-921 AEVAT
+921 
-926 EVSEESSSAS
+926 
-936 QPSPETTP
+936 
-944 TETVTTSQEVAEAP
+944 
-958 VSAPQVSSEIPTSP
+958 
-972 ETASTEVVVAKQEVA
+972 
-987 DSPVSAPQVISEIP
+987 
-1001 TSSETAP
+1001 
-1008 AEVATEVTEPSVVA
+1008 
-1022 SSSASPT
+1022 
-1029 SPEANSTEVVVAKQE
+1029 
-1044 VADPLV
+1044 
-1050 SAPQT
+1050 T

-1063 VPKNEHL
+1063 VPKVEHL
-1070 DEKAD
+1070 DKEVAV
-1075 ATTPNGVEANTH
+1075 TVPNGVEANAH
-1087 EAVSVP
+1087 EAGSVP
-1093 TSDIRVQDAGSDTVP
+1093 TSDIHVQDAGSATVI
-1108 QPYSLSATLF
+1108 QPWSVL
-1118 EEAISTVEPVGVA
+1118 EEAISTVEPVSVA

-1139 VAGKVKVPTS
+1139 VAGEVKVPAS

-1155 SVEEEKVV
+1155 SVKEEKVV
-1163 DSNATIENREPEKKE
+1163 DSDATIENQETEKNE
-1178 ILTSENVLNSLVTI
+1178 VLTSENVLNSLVTI

>member
-26 ASIGTSQP
+26 ASIGASQP

-42 HLQSPKN
+42 HLQSQKN
-49 TNKIEVLNWEAFSK
+49 INKIEVLDWKTFSK
-63 KLKDYSSDQRQF
+63 KLSEYSSDQRQF

-89 STREELE
+89 STWDELE

-350 TGFITGNK
+350 TGFITDITDSNK

-421 VGLDYIAYV
+421 VGLDHIAYV

-451 RKVEETKATDKDDKD
+451 GKVEEAKATDTDDKD
-466 DKQEGYDRV
+466 DKQEGYNRV

-485 LSALSKITEEEFKAL
+485 LSTLSKITEEEFKAL

-566 DASAPSVNSAQQSE
+566 DASAPSVNSAQHSE

-595 PSQQTPAAPKALQA
+595 PSQQTLVAPKALQA

-621 LGNTEMVSPSSET
+621 SSFEKESNEVS
-634 AQNTV
+634 ANTV
-639 DSKEE
+639 LSPEITK
-644 SDAKL
+644 
-649 PYVEPSSKESS
+649 
-660 EAQVNTVSSPQVS
+660 NTGSL
-673 SASPTSSETISTD
+673 AS
-686 TVTASQEKA
+686 V
-695 ESRVSAPQVI
+695 ESRVEEAVDRTTPSEKVSAESEEVEKTI
-705 SASQTSPETNSA
+705 VSEVSSDASLANENKNSDAQEDTPCLEKSA
-717 EVVTTSQEVAKAP
+717 EVVTTSQEVA
-730 VSAPQ
+730 
-735 VSSEIQTLSET
+735 
-746 APTEVATEAPELSA
+746 EAP
-760 LESNPAPQTSLE
+760 
-772 TTPTEEVTETPEPSV
+772 
-787 VESNSASPT
+787 
-796 SPETNSAEA
+796 
-805 VTTSQ
+805 
-810 EMAEPSV
+810 V

-868 EAPVSAPQVSS
+868 DSPVSAPQVSS
-879 EIPTSPETAST
+879 EIPTSPETNSTEAVTTSQEMAEPLISVPQVSSEIPTSPEAIST
-890 EVVVAKQEVAD
+890 EVVVARQEVAD
-901 SPVSA
+901 S
-906 PQVISEIPT
+906 
-915 SSETAP
+915 
-921 AEVAT
+921 
-926 EVSEESSSAS
+926 
-936 QPSPETTP
+936 
-944 TETVTTSQEVAEAP
+944 P

-972 ETASTEVVVAKQEVA
+972 ETNSTEAVTTSQEMAEPLISVPQVSSEIPTSPEAISTEVVVARQEVA
-987 DSPVSAPQVISEIP
+987 DSP
-1001 TSSETAP
+1001 
-1008 AEVATEVTEPSVVA
+1008 
-1022 SSSASPT
+1022 
-1029 SPEANSTEVVVAKQE
+1029 
-1044 VADPLV
+1044 V

-1063 VPKNEHL
+1063 VPKVEHL
-1070 DEKAD
+1070 DKEVAV
-1075 ATTPNGVEANTH
+1075 TVPNGVGANTH
-1087 EAVSVP
+1087 EAGSVP
-1093 TSDIRVQDAGSDTVP
+1093 TSDIYVQDAGSDTVP
-1108 QPYSLSATLF
+1108 QLQSLSATLF
-1118 EEAISTVEPVGVA
+1118 EEAVSTVEPVSVA
-1131 TSSQERSA
+1131 TSSQERTA
-1139 VAGKVKVPTS
+1139 VAGGVKVPAS

-1163 DSNATIENREPEKKE
+1163 DSNATIEKRATEKKE
-1178 ILTSENVLNSLVTI
+1178 VLTSENVLNSLVTI

>member
-26 ASIGTSQP
+26 ASIGASQP
-34 VVFADENS
+34 VVFADENL
-42 HLQSPKN
+42 HLQSQKN
-49 TNKIEVLNWEAFSK
+49 TNKIEVLNWETFSE
-63 KLKDYSSDQRQF
+63 KLKVHFQNQSQF

-89 STREELE
+89 STWDELKK
-96 EFGKNNNFLVING
+96 FGENNDFLVIND

-133 EEDYHNQMRE
+133 EEEYRNQMRE

-421 VGLDYIAYV
+421 VGLDHIAYV

-451 RKVEETKATDKDDKD
+451 RKVEETKATDKD

-660 EAQVNTVSSPQVS
+660 EAQVNTVSSPQVIS
-673 SASPTSSETISTD
+673 VSPTSSETISTD
-686 TVTASQEKA
+686 AVTASQEKA

-717 EVVTTSQEVAKAP
+717 EVVTTSQEVAETP

-735 VSSEIQTLSET
+735 VSSEIQ
-746 APTEVATEAPELSA
+746 
-760 LESNPAPQTSLE
+760 
-772 TTPTEEVTETPEPSV
+772 
-787 VESNSASPT
+787 T

-868 EAPVSAPQVSS
+868 ESRVSAPQVSS
-879 EIPTSPETAST
+879 EIPTSPETNST
-890 EVVVAKQEVAD
+890 EA
-901 SPVSA
+901 
-906 PQVISEIPT
+906 
-915 SSETAP
+915 
-921 AEVAT
+921 
-926 EVSEESSSAS
+926 
-936 QPSPETTP
+936 
-944 TETVTTSQEVAEAP
+944 VTTSQEMAESR
-958 VSAPQVSSEIPTSP
+958 VSAPQVSFVSP
-972 ETASTEVVVAKQEVA
+972 
-987 DSPVSAPQVISEIP
+987 
-1001 TSSETAP
+1001 
-1008 AEVATEVTEPSVVA
+1008 
-1022 SSSASPT
+1022 
-1029 SPEANSTEVVVAKQE
+1029 
-1044 VADPLV
+1044 
-1050 SAPQT
+1050 
-1055 SSASLTLE
+1055 TLE
-1063 VPKNEHL
+1063 VPKNERL

-1075 ATTPNGVEANTH
+1075 ATMPNGVGANTH
-1087 EAVSVP
+1087 EAGSVP
-1093 TSDIRVQDAGSDTVP
+1093 TSDIYVQDAGSDTVP
-1108 QPYSLSATLF
+1108 QPQSLSATLF
-1118 EEAISTVEPVGVA
+1118 EEAVSTVEPVGVA
-1131 TSSQERSA
+1131 ASSQERSA

-1178 ILTSENVLNSLVTI
+1178 VLTSENVLNSLVTI

>member
-26 ASIGTSQP
+26 ASIGASQP
-34 VVFADENS
+34 VVFADENL
-42 HLQSPKN
+42 HLQSQKN
-49 TNKIEVLNWEAFSK
+49 TNKIEVLDWEAFSK

-89 STREELE
+89 STWDELE

-223 NVTKERFIANDDLIH
+223 NITKERFIANDDLIH

-350 TGFITGNK
+350 TGFITDITDSNK

-421 VGLDYIAYV
+421 VGLDHIAYV

-660 EAQVNTVSSPQVS
+660 EAQVNTVSSPQVIS
-673 SASPTSSETISTD
+673 VSPTSSETISTD
-686 TVTASQEKA
+686 AVTASQEKA

-717 EVVTTSQEVAKAP
+717 EVVTTSQEVAETP

-735 VSSEIQTLSET
+735 VSSEIQ
-746 APTEVATEAPELSA
+746 
-760 LESNPAPQTSLE
+760 
-772 TTPTEEVTETPEPSV
+772 
-787 VESNSASPT
+787 T

-805 VTTSQ
+805 VTTSR

-840 VSEESSSASQPSPE
+840 VSEESSSVSQPSPE

-879 EIPTSPETAST
+879 EIPTSPETNST
-890 EVVVAKQEVAD
+890 EA
-901 SPVSA
+901 
-906 PQVISEIPT
+906 
-915 SSETAP
+915 
-921 AEVAT
+921 
-926 EVSEESSSAS
+926 
-936 QPSPETTP
+936 
-944 TETVTTSQEVAEAP
+944 VTTSQEMAESR
-958 VSAPQVSSEIPTSP
+958 VSAPQVSFVSP
-972 ETASTEVVVAKQEVA
+972 
-987 DSPVSAPQVISEIP
+987 
-1001 TSSETAP
+1001 
-1008 AEVATEVTEPSVVA
+1008 
-1022 SSSASPT
+1022 
-1029 SPEANSTEVVVAKQE
+1029 
-1044 VADPLV
+1044 
-1050 SAPQT
+1050 
-1055 SSASLTLE
+1055 TLE
-1063 VPKNEHL
+1063 VPKNERL

-1075 ATTPNGVEANTH
+1075 ATMPNGVGANTH
-1087 EAVSVP
+1087 EAGSVP
-1093 TSDIRVQDAGSDTVP
+1093 TSDIYVQDAGSDTVP
-1108 QPYSLSATLF
+1108 QPQSLSATLF
-1118 EEAISTVEPVGVA
+1118 EEAVSTVEPVGVA

-1178 ILTSENVLNSLVTI
+1178 VLTSENVLNSLVTI

>member
-26 ASIGTSQP
+26 ASIGASQP
-34 VVFADENS
+34 VVFADENL
-42 HLQSPKN
+42 HLQSQKN
-49 TNKIEVLNWEAFSK
+49 TNKIEVLNWETFSE
-63 KLKDYSSDQRQF
+63 KLKVHFQNQSQF

-89 STREELE
+89 STWDELKK
-96 EFGKNNNFLVING
+96 FGENNDFLVIND

-133 EEDYHNQMRE
+133 EEEYRNQMRE

-350 TGFITGNK
+350 TGFITENK

-421 VGLDYIAYV
+421 VGLDHIAYV

-451 RKVEETKATDKDDKD
+451 GKVEEAKATDTDDKD
-466 DKQEGYDRV
+466 DKQEGYNRV

-485 LSALSKITEEEFKAL
+485 LSTLSKITEEEFKAL

-566 DASAPSVNSAQQSE
+566 DASAPSVNSAQHSE
-580 ELEGTPSTQETISAA
+580 ELEGTPSTKETISAA
-595 PSQQTPAAPKALQA
+595 PCQQTPVAPKALQA

-621 LGNTEMVSPSSET
+621 SSFEKESNEVS
-634 AQNTV
+634 ANTV
-639 DSKEE
+639 LSPEITK
-644 SDAKL
+644 
-649 PYVEPSSKESS
+649 
-660 EAQVNTVSSPQVS
+660 NTGSL
-673 SASPTSSETISTD
+673 AS
-686 TVTASQEKA
+686 V
-695 ESRVSAPQVI
+695 ESRVEEAVDRTTPSEKVSAESEEVEKTI
-705 SASQTSPETNSA
+705 VSEVSSDASLANENKNSDAQEDTPRLEKSA
-717 EVVTTSQEVAKAP
+717 EV
-730 VSAPQ
+730 
-735 VSSEIQTLSET
+735 
-746 APTEVATEAPELSA
+746 
-760 LESNPAPQTSLE
+760 
-772 TTPTEEVTETPEPSV
+772 
-787 VESNSASPT
+787 
-796 SPETNSAEA
+796 
-805 VTTSQ
+805 
-810 EMAEPSV
+810 
-817 SVPQVSSEIPTSSE
+817 
-831 TAPAEVATE
+831 
-840 VSEESSSASQPSPE
+840 
-854 TTPTETVT
+854 VT

-879 EIPTSPETAST
+879 EIPTSPETNST
-890 EVVVAKQEVAD
+890 EA
-901 SPVSA
+901 
-906 PQVISEIPT
+906 
-915 SSETAP
+915 
-921 AEVAT
+921 
-926 EVSEESSSAS
+926 
-936 QPSPETTP
+936 
-944 TETVTTSQEVAEAP
+944 VTTSQEMAESR
-958 VSAPQVSSEIPTSP
+958 VSAPQVSFVSP
-972 ETASTEVVVAKQEVA
+972 
-987 DSPVSAPQVISEIP
+987 
-1001 TSSETAP
+1001 
-1008 AEVATEVTEPSVVA
+1008 
-1022 SSSASPT
+1022 
-1029 SPEANSTEVVVAKQE
+1029 
-1044 VADPLV
+1044 
-1050 SAPQT
+1050 
-1055 SSASLTLE
+1055 TLE
-1063 VPKNEHL
+1063 VPKNERL

-1075 ATTPNGVEANTH
+1075 ATMPNGVGANTH
-1087 EAVSVP
+1087 EAGSVP
-1093 TSDIRVQDAGSDTVP
+1093 TSDIYVQDAGSDTVP
-1108 QPYSLSATLF
+1108 QPQSLSATLF
-1118 EEAISTVEPVGVA
+1118 EEAVSTVEPIGVA

-1178 ILTSENVLNSLVTI
+1178 VLTSENVLNSLVTI

>member
-26 ASIGTSQP
+26 ASIGASQP
-34 VVFADENS
+34 VVFADENL
-42 HLQSPKN
+42 HLQSQKN
-49 TNKIEVLNWEAFSK
+49 TNKIEVLNWETFSE
-63 KLKDYSSDQRQF
+63 KLKVHFQNQSQF

-89 STREELE
+89 STWDELKK
-96 EFGKNNNFLVING
+96 FGENNDFLVIND

-133 EEDYHNQMRE
+133 EEEYRNQMRE

-421 VGLDYIAYV
+421 VGLDHIAYV

-660 EAQVNTVSSPQVS
+660 EAQVNTVSSPQVIS
-673 SASPTSSETISTD
+673 VSPTSSETISTD
-686 TVTASQEKA
+686 AVTASQEKA

-717 EVVTTSQEVAKAP
+717 EVVTTSQEVAETP

-735 VSSEIQTLSET
+735 VSSEIQ
-746 APTEVATEAPELSA
+746 P
-760 LESNPAPQTSLE
+760 
-772 TTPTEEVTETPEPSV
+772 
-787 VESNSASPT
+787 

-879 EIPTSPETAST
+879 EIPTSPETNST
-890 EVVVAKQEVAD
+890 EA
-901 SPVSA
+901 
-906 PQVISEIPT
+906 
-915 SSETAP
+915 
-921 AEVAT
+921 
-926 EVSEESSSAS
+926 
-936 QPSPETTP
+936 
-944 TETVTTSQEVAEAP
+944 VTTSQEMAEP
-958 VSAPQVSSEIPTSP
+958 SVSAPQVSFVSP
-972 ETASTEVVVAKQEVA
+972 
-987 DSPVSAPQVISEIP
+987 
-1001 TSSETAP
+1001 
-1008 AEVATEVTEPSVVA
+1008 
-1022 SSSASPT
+1022 
-1029 SPEANSTEVVVAKQE
+1029 
-1044 VADPLV
+1044 
-1050 SAPQT
+1050 
-1055 SSASLTLE
+1055 TLE
-1063 VPKNEHL
+1063 VPKNERL

-1075 ATTPNGVEANTH
+1075 ATMPNGVGANTH
-1087 EAVSVP
+1087 EAGSVP
-1093 TSDIRVQDAGSDTVP
+1093 TSDIYVQDAGSDTVP
-1108 QPYSLSATLF
+1108 QPQSLSATLF
-1118 EEAISTVEPVGVA
+1118 EEAVSTVEPVGVA

-1178 ILTSENVLNSLVTI
+1178 VLTSENVLNSLVTI

>member
-1 MIPIQQHGKR
+1 
-11 WLILTLTLSTSVLAL
+11 
-26 ASIGTSQP
+26 
-34 VVFADENS
+34 
-42 HLQSPKN
+42 
-49 TNKIEVLNWEAFSK
+49 
-63 KLKDYSSDQRQF
+63 
-75 HVLKLGFENRLGTL
+75 GFENRLGTL
-89 STREELE
+89 STWDELKK
-96 EFGKNNNFLVING
+96 FGENNDFLVIND

-133 EEDYHNQMRE
+133 EEEYRNQMRE

-421 VGLDYIAYV
+421 VGLDHIAYV

-660 EAQVNTVSSPQVS
+660 EAQVNTVSSPQVIS
-673 SASPTSSETISTD
+673 VSPTSSETISTD
-686 TVTASQEKA
+686 AVTASQEKA

-717 EVVTTSQEVAKAP
+717 EVVTTSQEVAETP

-735 VSSEIQTLSET
+735 VSSEIQ
-746 APTEVATEAPELSA
+746 
-760 LESNPAPQTSLE
+760 
-772 TTPTEEVTETPEPSV
+772 
-787 VESNSASPT
+787 T

-879 EIPTSPETAST
+879 EIPTS
-890 EVVVAKQEVAD
+890 
-901 SPVSA
+901 
-906 PQVISEIPT
+906 
-915 SSETAP
+915 SETAP

-972 ETASTEVVVAKQEVA
+972 ETNSTEAVTTSQEMA
-987 DSPVSAPQVISEIP
+987 ESRVSAPQVSF
-1001 TSSETAP
+1001 
-1008 AEVATEVTEPSVVA
+1008 V
-1022 SSSASPT
+1022 SP
-1029 SPEANSTEVVVAKQE
+1029 
-1044 VADPLV
+1044 
-1050 SAPQT
+1050 
-1055 SSASLTLE
+1055 TLE
-1063 VPKNEHL
+1063 VPKNERL

-1075 ATTPNGVEANTH
+1075 ATMPNGVGANTH
-1087 EAVSVP
+1087 EAGSVP
-1093 TSDIRVQDAGSDTVP
+1093 TSDIYVQDAGSDTVP
-1108 QPYSLSATLF
+1108 QPQSLSATLF
-1118 EEAISTVEPVGVA
+1118 EEAVSTVEPVGVA

-1178 ILTSENVLNSLVTI
+1178 VLTSENVLNSLVTI

>member
-26 ASIGTSQP
+26 ASIGASQP

-42 HLQSPKN
+42 HLQSQKN
-49 TNKIEVLNWEAFSK
+49 TNKIDVLNWETFSK
-63 KLKDYSSDQRQF
+63 KLNEYSSNQRQF

-89 STREELE
+89 STRDELKK
-96 EFGKNNNFLVING
+96 FGENHNFLVIND

-133 EEDYHNQMRE
+133 EEEYHNQMRE

-193 GMTIYSHGLT
+193 GITIYSHGLT
-203 VDNKYYEDY
+203 VDNKYYENY
-212 SKYTHNSVKNI
+212 SKYNDAVKNI

-421 VGLDYIAYV
+421 VGLDHIAYV

-451 RKVEETKATDKDDKD
+451 GKVEEAKATDTD
-466 DKQEGYDRV
+466 DKQEGYNRV

-485 LSALSKITEEEFKAL
+485 LSTLSKITEEEFKAL

-541 SDDDRNRNEL
+541 SDDRNRNEL
-551 QENQANSDEVSQNSK
+551 QENQANSDEVTPNSK

-580 ELEGTPSTQETISAA
+580 ELLERNSSTQDTISGA
-595 PSQQTPAAPKALQA
+595 PSQQTPAPKVPQA

-621 LGNTEMVSPSSET
+621 SSFEKESNEVS
-634 AQNTV
+634 ANTV
-639 DSKEE
+639 LSTEITKNTGSLVSGESRVEE
-644 SDAKL
+644 
-649 PYVEPSSKESS
+649 
-660 EAQVNTVSSPQVS
+660 TVDRG
-673 SASPTSSETISTD
+673 TSSEKVSAESEEVEKTIVSEVSSDASLANENINSDVQEDTPRLEESTD
-686 TVTASQEKA
+686 A
-695 ESRVSAPQVI
+695 
-705 SASQTSPETNSA
+705 
-717 EVVTTSQEVAKAP
+717 VTTSQEVAD
-730 VSAPQ
+730 S
-735 VSSEIQTLSET
+735 
-746 APTEVATEAPELSA
+746 
-760 LESNPAPQTSLE
+760 
-772 TTPTEEVTETPEPSV
+772 
-787 VESNSASPT
+787 
-796 SPETNSAEA
+796 
-805 VTTSQ
+805 
-810 EMAEPSV
+810 SV
-817 SVPQVSSEIPTSSE
+817 SVPQVSS
-831 TAPAEVATE
+831 
-840 VSEESSSASQPSPE
+840 
-854 TTPTETVT
+854 
-862 TSQEVA
+862 
-868 EAPVSAPQVSS
+868 
-879 EIPTSPETAST
+879 
-890 EVVVAKQEVAD
+890 
-901 SPVSA
+901 
-906 PQVISEIPT
+906 
-915 SSETAP
+915 
-921 AEVAT
+921 
-926 EVSEESSSAS
+926 
-936 QPSPETTP
+936 
-944 TETVTTSQEVAEAP
+944 
-958 VSAPQVSSEIPTSP
+958 
-972 ETASTEVVVAKQEVA
+972 
-987 DSPVSAPQVISEIP
+987 
-1001 TSSETAP
+1001 
-1008 AEVATEVTEPSVVA
+1008 
-1022 SSSASPT
+1022 
-1029 SPEANSTEVVVAKQE
+1029 
-1044 VADPLV
+1044 
-1050 SAPQT
+1050 
-1055 SSASLTLE
+1055 
-1063 VPKNEHL
+1063 
-1070 DEKAD
+1070 
-1075 ATTPNGVEANTH
+1075 
-1087 EAVSVP
+1087 
-1093 TSDIRVQDAGSDTVP
+1093 
-1108 QPYSLSATLF
+1108 
-1118 EEAISTVEPVGVA
+1118 
-1131 TSSQERSA
+1131 
-1139 VAGKVKVPTS
+1139 
-1149 LERSNN
+1149 
-1155 SVEEEKVV
+1155 
-1163 DSNATIENREPEKKE
+1163 
-1178 ILTSENVLNSLVTI
+1178 
-1192 WVALSTSFFMRYFSR
+1192 
-1207 GK
+1207 

>member
-26 ASIGTSQP
+26 ASIGASQP

-42 HLQSPKN
+42 HLQSQKN
-49 TNKIEVLNWEAFSK
+49 TNKIEVLDWKTFSE
-63 KLKDYSSDQRQF
+63 KLNEYSSNQRQF

-133 EEDYHNQMRE
+133 EEEYHNQMRE

-193 GMTIYSHGLT
+193 GITIYSHGLT
-203 VDNKYYEDY
+203 VDNKYYENY
-212 SKYTHNSVKNI
+212 SKYNNAVKNI

-421 VGLDYIAYV
+421 VGLDHIAYV

-451 RKVEETKATDKDDKD
+451 RKVEETKATDKDDK
-466 DKQEGYDRV
+466 QEGYDRV

-485 LSALSKITEEEFKAL
+485 LSTLSKITEEEFKAL
-500 ENSMDLARVFLGQ
+500 ENSMDLARMFLGQ

-541 SDDDRNRNEL
+541 SDDRNRNEL
-551 QENQANSDEVSQNSK
+551 QENQANSDEVTPNSK

-580 ELEGTPSTQETISAA
+580 ELEGTPSTQETISVT
-595 PSQQTPAAPKALQA
+595 PSQQTPASKALQA
-609 KTELEDKTETSS
+609 KTELEDKTEPSS
-621 LGNTEMVSPSSET
+621 LGNTEMVSPSSEI

-649 PYVEPSSKESS
+649 PHVEVASKESS

-673 SASPTSSETISTD
+673 SASQTSPETNSTEAVTTSQEMAGTSVSAPQVSSEIPTSSETTPTDVATEVTEPSVVESDSTSQTPSETNSTEAVVASQEMAASTDSSPQVSSEIQTSSETTPTDVATEVTEPSVVESDSASPTSSETISVEA
-686 TVTASQEKA
+686 VTEPSVA
-695 ESRVSAPQVI
+695 ESN
-705 SASQTSPETNSA
+705 SASQPSPETNSA
-717 EVVTTSQEVAKAP
+717 EVVTTSQEMAESS

-735 VSSEIQTLSET
+735 VSSEIQTS
-746 APTEVATEAPELSA
+746 S
-760 LESNPAPQTSLE
+760 E
-772 TTPTEEVTETPEPSV
+772 TTPTDVATEVTEPSV
-787 VESNSASPT
+787 VESDSASPT
-796 SPETNSAEA
+796 SPETNSTEA

-810 EMAEPSV
+810 EMAGTSV
-817 SVPQVSSEIPTSSE
+817 SAPQVSSEIQTSSE
-831 TAPAEVATE
+831 TAPAKVATE
-840 VSEESSSASQPSPE
+840 VTEQSVAESSSASQPSPETTPAKVATEVTEQSVAESSSASQPSPE
-854 TTPTETVT
+854 TTPTETIT
-862 TSQEVA
+862 ASQEIA
-868 EAPVSAPQVSS
+868 
-879 EIPTSPETAST
+879 
-890 EVVVAKQEVAD
+890 
-901 SPVSA
+901 
-906 PQVISEIPT
+906 
-915 SSETAP
+915 
-921 AEVAT
+921 
-926 EVSEESSSAS
+926 
-936 QPSPETTP
+936 
-944 TETVTTSQEVAEAP
+944 
-958 VSAPQVSSEIPTSP
+958 
-972 ETASTEVVVAKQEVA
+972 
-987 DSPVSAPQVISEIP
+987 
-1001 TSSETAP
+1001 
-1008 AEVATEVTEPSVVA
+1008 EPS
-1022 SSSASPT
+1022 
-1029 SPEANSTEVVVAKQE
+1029 
-1044 VADPLV
+1044 V

-1075 ATTPNGVEANTH
+1075 VTMPNGVGANTH
-1087 EAVSVP
+1087 EAGSVP
-1093 TSDIRVQDAGSDTVP
+1093 TSDIHVQDAGLAAVP
-1108 QPYSLSATLF
+1108 QPQSLSATLF

-1131 TSSQERSA
+1131 TSPQERSA
-1139 VAGKVKVPTS
+1139 VASEVKVPAA

-1155 SVEEEKVV
+1155 SIEEEKVV

-1178 ILTSENVLNSLVTI
+1178 VFTSENVLNSLVTI

>member
-26 ASIGTSQP
+26 ASIGASQP
-34 VVFADENS
+34 VVFADENL
-42 HLQSPKN
+42 HLQSQKN
-49 TNKIEVLNWEAFSK
+49 TNKIEVLDWKTFSE
-63 KLKDYSSDQRQF
+63 KLKVHFQNQSQF

-89 STREELE
+89 STWDELE
-96 EFGKNNNFLVING
+96 KFGENNDFLVIDG

-485 LSALSKITEEEFKAL
+485 LSALFKITEEEFKAL

-551 QENQANSDEVSQNSK
+551 QENQANSDEVAQNSK
-566 DASAPSVNSAQQSE
+566 AASAPSVNSAQRSE
-580 ELEGTPSTQETISAA
+580 ELEGTTSTQETISAA
-595 PSQQTPAAPKALQA
+595 PSQQTPAPKALQA

-673 SASPTSSETISTD
+673 SASPTSSETTPTE
-686 TVTASQEKA
+686 TVTASQEMA
-695 ESRVSAPQVI
+695 G
-705 SASQTSPETNSA
+705 TS
-717 EVVTTSQEVAKAP
+717 

-735 VSSEIQTLSET
+735 VS
-746 APTEVATEAPELSA
+746 
-760 LESNPAPQTSLE
+760 
-772 TTPTEEVTETPEPSV
+772 
-787 VESNSASPT
+787 
-796 SPETNSAEA
+796 
-805 VTTSQ
+805 
-810 EMAEPSV
+810 
-817 SVPQVSSEIPTSSE
+817 
-831 TAPAEVATE
+831 
-840 VSEESSSASQPSPE
+840 
-854 TTPTETVT
+854 
-862 TSQEVA
+862 
-868 EAPVSAPQVSS
+868 
-879 EIPTSPETAST
+879 
-890 EVVVAKQEVAD
+890 
-901 SPVSA
+901 
-906 PQVISEIPT
+906 
-915 SSETAP
+915 
-921 AEVAT
+921 
-926 EVSEESSSAS
+926 
-936 QPSPETTP
+936 
-944 TETVTTSQEVAEAP
+944 
-958 VSAPQVSSEIPTSP
+958 
-972 ETASTEVVVAKQEVA
+972 
-987 DSPVSAPQVISEIP
+987 SEIP

-1008 AEVATEVTEPSVVA
+1008 AEVATEVTEPSVTESDSAPQTSSETPLTEVA
-1022 SSSASPT
+1022 TEVSEESSSASPTSSETTPTETVITSQEMAESSISAPQVSSENQTSSETAPVEVATEVTEPSVAENNSASPT
-1029 SPEANSTEVVVAKQE
+1029 SPEAISTEVVVAKQE
-1044 VADPLV
+1044 VADSPV

-1075 ATTPNGVEANTH
+1075 ATMPNGVEANTH

-1093 TSDIRVQDAGSDTVP
+1093 TSDIHVQDAGSATVI
-1108 QPYSLSATLF
+1108 QPRSVL
-1118 EEAISTVEPVGVA
+1118 EEAISTVEPVSVA

-1139 VAGKVKVPTS
+1139 VAGEVKVPAS

-1163 DSNATIENREPEKKE
+1163 DSNAKIENREPEKKE
-1178 ILTSENVLNSLVTI
+1178 VLTSENVLNSLVTI

>member
-26 ASIGTSQP
+26 ASIGASQP
-34 VVFADENS
+34 VVFADENL
-42 HLQSPKN
+42 HLQSQKN
-49 TNKIEVLNWEAFSK
+49 TNKIEVLNWETFSE

-89 STREELE
+89 STWDELKK
-96 EFGKNNNFLVING
+96 FGENHDFLVING
-109 KVTQNIHDFPHI
+109 KVAQNIHDFPHI

-133 EEDYHNQMRE
+133 EEEYHNQMRE

-350 TGFITGNK
+350 TGFITENK

-673 SASPTSSETISTD
+673 SASPTSSETTPTE
-686 TVTASQEKA
+686 TVTASQEMA
-695 ESRVSAPQVI
+695 GTSVSAPQVSSEI
-705 SASQTSPETNSA
+705 QTSPETNSA
-717 EVVTTSQEVAKAP
+717 EVVTTSQEMAGTSD
-730 VSAPQ
+730 SAPQ
-735 VSSEIQTLSET
+735 VSSEIQTSSET
-746 APTEVATEAPELSA
+746 ISTEVATEVSESSVVESDSTSQPSSEIISTEMAPELSA

-854 TTPTETVT
+854 TNSTEAVT
-862 TSQEVA
+862 TSQEMA
-868 EAPVSAPQVSS
+868 ESRVSAPQVSFV
-879 EIPTSPETAST
+879 SP
-890 EVVVAKQEVAD
+890 
-901 SPVSA
+901 
-906 PQVISEIPT
+906 
-915 SSETAP
+915 
-921 AEVAT
+921 
-926 EVSEESSSAS
+926 
-936 QPSPETTP
+936 
-944 TETVTTSQEVAEAP
+944 
-958 VSAPQVSSEIPTSP
+958 
-972 ETASTEVVVAKQEVA
+972 
-987 DSPVSAPQVISEIP
+987 
-1001 TSSETAP
+1001 
-1008 AEVATEVTEPSVVA
+1008 
-1022 SSSASPT
+1022 
-1029 SPEANSTEVVVAKQE
+1029 
-1044 VADPLV
+1044 
-1050 SAPQT
+1050 
-1055 SSASLTLE
+1055 TLE
-1063 VPKNEHL
+1063 VPKNERL

-1075 ATTPNGVEANTH
+1075 ATMPNGVGANTH
-1087 EAVSVP
+1087 EAGSVP
-1093 TSDIRVQDAGSDTVP
+1093 TSDIYVQDAGSDTVP

-1178 ILTSENVLNSLVTI
+1178 VLTSENVLNSLVTI

>member
-26 ASIGTSQP
+26 ASIGASQP
-34 VVFADENS
+34 VVFADENL
-42 HLQSPKN
+42 HLQSQKN
-49 TNKIEVLNWEAFSK
+49 TNKIEVLDWKTFSK
-63 KLKDYSSDQRQF
+63 KLSEYSSNQRQF

-350 TGFITGNK
+350 TGFITDITDSNK

-421 VGLDYIAYV
+421 VGLDHIAYV

-451 RKVEETKATDKDDKD
+451 GKVEEAKATDTDDKD
-466 DKQEGYDRV
+466 DKQEGYNRV

-485 LSALSKITEEEFKAL
+485 LSTLSKITEEEFKAL

-566 DASAPSVNSAQQSE
+566 DASAPSVNSAQHSE

-595 PSQQTPAAPKALQA
+595 PSQQTPVAPKALQA

-621 LGNTEMVSPSSET
+621 GSFERESNEVS
-634 AQNTV
+634 A
-639 DSKEE
+639 
-644 SDAKL
+644 
-649 PYVEPSSKESS
+649 
-660 EAQVNTVSSPQVS
+660 NTVSSPQVS

-686 TVTASQEKA
+686 
-695 ESRVSAPQVI
+695 
-705 SASQTSPETNSA
+705 
-717 EVVTTSQEVAKAP
+717 
-730 VSAPQ
+730 
-735 VSSEIQTLSET
+735 
-746 APTEVATEAPELSA
+746 VATAVSESSVV
-760 LESNPAPQTSLE
+760 ESNSAPQTSLE
-772 TTPTEEVTETPEPSV
+772 ITPTEVAAEAPESSVVESNSAPQTSLEPTPTEEVTEAPEASV

-796 SPETNSAEA
+796 SAETN
-805 VTTSQ
+805 
-810 EMAEPSV
+810 
-817 SVPQVSSEIPTSSE
+817 
-831 TAPAEVATE
+831 
-840 VSEESSSASQPSPE
+840 
-854 TTPTETVT
+854 
-862 TSQEVA
+862 
-868 EAPVSAPQVSS
+868 
-879 EIPTSPETAST
+879 ST

-901 SPVSA
+901 S
-906 PQVISEIPT
+906 
-915 SSETAP
+915 
-921 AEVAT
+921 
-926 EVSEESSSAS
+926 
-936 QPSPETTP
+936 
-944 TETVTTSQEVAEAP
+944 
-958 VSAPQVSSEIPTSP
+958 
-972 ETASTEVVVAKQEVA
+972 
-987 DSPVSAPQVISEIP
+987 
-1001 TSSETAP
+1001 
-1008 AEVATEVTEPSVVA
+1008 
-1022 SSSASPT
+1022 
-1029 SPEANSTEVVVAKQE
+1029 
-1044 VADPLV
+1044 LV

-1063 VPKNEHL
+1063 VPKNEYL

-1075 ATTPNGVEANTH
+1075 ATMPNGVEANTH

-1093 TSDIRVQDAGSDTVP
+1093 TSDIRVQNVGSAAVP
-1108 QPYSLSATLF
+1108 QPQSLSATVLR
-1118 EEAISTVEPVGVA
+1118 EAISTVEPVSVA

-1139 VAGKVKVPTS
+1139 VVGEVKVPAS

-1155 SVEEEKVV
+1155 SVKEEKVV
-1163 DSNATIENREPEKKE
+1163 DSNTTIENQETEKKE
-1178 ILTSENVLNSLVTI
+1178 VLTSENVLNSLVTI

>member
-1 MIPIQQHGKR
+1 
-11 WLILTLTLSTSVLAL
+11 
-26 ASIGTSQP
+26 
-34 VVFADENS
+34 
-42 HLQSPKN
+42 
-49 TNKIEVLNWEAFSK
+49 
-63 KLKDYSSDQRQF
+63 
-75 HVLKLGFENRLGTL
+75 
-89 STREELE
+89 
-96 EFGKNNNFLVING
+96 
-109 KVTQNIHDFPHI
+109 
-121 LVMNKGDVIAHN
+121 
-133 EEDYHNQMRE
+133 
-143 LRFSGNGDLHNSMEP
+143 
-158 KRIHALFK
+158 
-166 IELDSN
+166 
-172 KRQLLNAAGLGT
+172 
-184 AENSLKNIN
+184 
-193 GMTIYSHGLT
+193 
-203 VDNKYYEDY
+203 
-212 SKYTHNSVKNI
+212 KNI

-926 EVSEESSSAS
+926 EV
-936 QPSPETTP
+936 
-944 TETVTTSQEVAEAP
+944 
-958 VSAPQVSSEIPTSP
+958 
-972 ETASTEVVVAKQEVA
+972 
-987 DSPVSAPQVISEIP
+987 
-1001 TSSETAP
+1001 
-1008 AEVATEVTEPSVVA
+1008 TEPSVVA

-1192 WVALSTSFFMRYFSR
+1192 WVALSTSFFMRY
-1207 GK
+1207 

>member
-906 PQVISEIPT
+906 PQVS
-915 SSETAP
+915 
-921 AEVAT
+921 
-926 EVSEESSSAS
+926 
-936 QPSPETTP
+936 
-944 TETVTTSQEVAEAP
+944 
-958 VSAPQVSSEIPTSP
+958 
-972 ETASTEVVVAKQEVA
+972 
-987 DSPVSAPQVISEIP
+987 SEIP

>member
-26 ASIGTSQP
+26 ASIGASQP
-34 VVFADENS
+34 VVFADENL
-42 HLQSPKN
+42 HLQSQKN
-49 TNKIEVLNWEAFSK
+49 TNKIEVLDWKTFSK
-63 KLKDYSSDQRQF
+63 KLSEYSSNQRQF

-238 KLIESS
+238 KLVESS

-350 TGFITGNK
+350 TGFITDITDSNK

-421 VGLDYIAYV
+421 VGLDHIAYV

-451 RKVEETKATDKDDKD
+451 GKVEEAKATDTDDKD
-466 DKQEGYDRV
+466 DKQEGYNRV

-485 LSALSKITEEEFKAL
+485 LSTLSKITEEEFKAL

-566 DASAPSVNSAQQSE
+566 DASAPSVNSAQHSE

-595 PSQQTPAAPKALQA
+595 PSQQTPVAPKALQA

-621 LGNTEMVSPSSET
+621 GSFERESNEVS
-634 AQNTV
+634 A
-639 DSKEE
+639 
-644 SDAKL
+644 
-649 PYVEPSSKESS
+649 
-660 EAQVNTVSSPQVS
+660 NTVSSPQVS

-686 TVTASQEKA
+686 
-695 ESRVSAPQVI
+695 
-705 SASQTSPETNSA
+705 
-717 EVVTTSQEVAKAP
+717 
-730 VSAPQ
+730 
-735 VSSEIQTLSET
+735 
-746 APTEVATEAPELSA
+746 VATAVSESSVV
-760 LESNPAPQTSLE
+760 ESNSAPQTSLE
-772 TTPTEEVTETPEPSV
+772 ITPTEVAAEAPEASVVESNSAPQTSLEPTPTEEVTEAPEASV

-796 SPETNSAEA
+796 SAETN
-805 VTTSQ
+805 
-810 EMAEPSV
+810 
-817 SVPQVSSEIPTSSE
+817 
-831 TAPAEVATE
+831 
-840 VSEESSSASQPSPE
+840 
-854 TTPTETVT
+854 
-862 TSQEVA
+862 
-868 EAPVSAPQVSS
+868 
-879 EIPTSPETAST
+879 ST

-901 SPVSA
+901 S
-906 PQVISEIPT
+906 
-915 SSETAP
+915 
-921 AEVAT
+921 
-926 EVSEESSSAS
+926 
-936 QPSPETTP
+936 
-944 TETVTTSQEVAEAP
+944 
-958 VSAPQVSSEIPTSP
+958 
-972 ETASTEVVVAKQEVA
+972 
-987 DSPVSAPQVISEIP
+987 
-1001 TSSETAP
+1001 
-1008 AEVATEVTEPSVVA
+1008 
-1022 SSSASPT
+1022 
-1029 SPEANSTEVVVAKQE
+1029 
-1044 VADPLV
+1044 LV

-1063 VPKNEHL
+1063 VPKNEYL

-1075 ATTPNGVEANTH
+1075 ATMPNGVEANTH

-1093 TSDIRVQDAGSDTVP
+1093 TSDIRVQNVGSAAVP
-1108 QPYSLSATLF
+1108 QPQSLSATVLR
-1118 EEAISTVEPVGVA
+1118 EAISTVEPVSVA

-1139 VAGKVKVPTS
+1139 VVGEVKVPAS

-1155 SVEEEKVV
+1155 SVKEEKVV
-1163 DSNATIENREPEKKE
+1163 DSNTTIENQETEKKE
-1178 ILTSENVLNSLVTI
+1178 VLTSENVLNSLVTI

>member
-26 ASIGTSQP
+26 ASIGASQP
-34 VVFADENS
+34 VVFADENL
-42 HLQSPKN
+42 HLQSQKN
-49 TNKIEVLNWEAFSK
+49 TNKIEVLNWETFSE
-63 KLKDYSSDQRQF
+63 KLKVHFQNQSQF

-89 STREELE
+89 STWDELKK
-96 EFGKNNNFLVING
+96 FGENNDFLVIND

-133 EEDYHNQMRE
+133 EEEYRNQMRE

-358 HQRSAKY
+358 HQCSAKY

-421 VGLDYIAYV
+421 VGLDHIAYV

-451 RKVEETKATDKDDKD
+451 RKVEETKATDKD

-660 EAQVNTVSSPQVS
+660 EAQVNTVSSPQVIS
-673 SASPTSSETISTD
+673 VSPTSSETISTD
-686 TVTASQEKA
+686 AVTASQEKA

-717 EVVTTSQEVAKAP
+717 EVVTTSQEVAETP

-735 VSSEIQTLSET
+735 VSSEIQ
-746 APTEVATEAPELSA
+746 
-760 LESNPAPQTSLE
+760 
-772 TTPTEEVTETPEPSV
+772 
-787 VESNSASPT
+787 T

-879 EIPTSPETAST
+879 EIPTSPETNST
-890 EVVVAKQEVAD
+890 EA
-901 SPVSA
+901 
-906 PQVISEIPT
+906 
-915 SSETAP
+915 
-921 AEVAT
+921 
-926 EVSEESSSAS
+926 
-936 QPSPETTP
+936 
-944 TETVTTSQEVAEAP
+944 VTTSQEMAESR
-958 VSAPQVSSEIPTSP
+958 VSAPQVSFVSP
-972 ETASTEVVVAKQEVA
+972 
-987 DSPVSAPQVISEIP
+987 
-1001 TSSETAP
+1001 
-1008 AEVATEVTEPSVVA
+1008 
-1022 SSSASPT
+1022 
-1029 SPEANSTEVVVAKQE
+1029 
-1044 VADPLV
+1044 
-1050 SAPQT
+1050 
-1055 SSASLTLE
+1055 TLE
-1063 VPKNEHL
+1063 VPKNERL

-1075 ATTPNGVEANTH
+1075 ATMPNGVGANTH
-1087 EAVSVP
+1087 EAGSVP
-1093 TSDIRVQDAGSDTVP
+1093 TSDIYVQDAGSDTVP
-1108 QPYSLSATLF
+1108 QPQSLSATLF
-1118 EEAISTVEPVGVA
+1118 EEAVSTVEPVGVA

-1178 ILTSENVLNSLVTI
+1178 VLTSENVLNSLVTI